1 MYTHD
6 DDDDD
11 WFVLLDVTPNESGIC
26 FYFPVWGGFAAV
38 FFAPRFCGLLKRYA
52 EVTLRHSVSTD
63 GSVRSLLVH
72 GPSCSH

>member
-26 FYFPVWGGFAAV
+26 FYFPVWGGFLQL
-38 FFAPRFCGLLKRYA
+38 F
-52 EVTLRHSVSTD
+52 
-63 GSVRSLLVH
+63 SLLH
-72 GPSCSH
+72 AFAAY